1 MPKSTPTFSISD
13 LAKEFGV
20 TTRTIRHYEELGLVK
35 PSRAGQVRIYNRG
48 DRTRLK
54 LILRGKRLG
63 FSLQESSDIIQL
75 YDPSHNN
82 REQLQQLAQ
91 KIQEQKSRLQHQLQ
105 DIHQMLQELE
115 TAELDCK
122 QALKQAR
129 PRT

>member
-91 KIQEQKSRLQHQLQ
+91 KIQEQK
-105 DIHQMLQELE
+105 
-115 TAELDCK
+115 
-122 QALKQAR
+122 
-129 PRT
+129 

>member
-1 MPKSTPTFSISD
+1 
-13 LAKEFGV
+13 
-20 TTRTIRHYEELGLVK
+20 
-35 PSRAGQVRIYNRG
+35 
-48 DRTRLK
+48 
-54 LILRGKRLG
+54 
-63 FSLQESSDIIQL
+63 L